1 MGRKANSGKVVETY
15 ARYLREV
22 MPLVASSTRYPKLVQ
37 YEYHV
42 AKMVEKEKNRELL
55 EQYGEEK
62 LDSLYKYTARD
73 VHTQVGRAMRLLVAT
88 GEVKKIGKCYYP
100 VSEEGLILY
109 EILLKNVKLAS
120 PSVHVIGS
128 TAIAISIVP
137 GQEAQ
142 DIKSAL
148 KSCLGEEYLFGTF
161 VQDDLVLVLLSPATP
176 KALFAEFFSWVSDAY
191 FAQRKK
197 NKSFLEI

>member
-42 AKMVEKEKNRELL
+42 AKIVERNKNKELI
-55 EQYGEEK
+55 EQYGEEAVDK
-62 LDSLYKYTARD
+62 LCKYTARD
-73 VHTQVGRAMRLLVAT
+73 VHTPVGRAMRFLVAS
-88 GEVKKIGKCYYP
+88 GEAKKIGKCYYP

-109 EILLKNVKLAS
+109 EILLKNVKRAS
-120 PSVHVIGS
+120 PKVHVIGS
-128 TAIAISIVP
+128 TAVAISIGP
-137 GQEAQ
+137 GQNVKE
-142 DIKSAL
+142 IKSVL
-148 KSCLGEEYLFGTF
+148 KSCLGEEYLFGVF
-161 VQDDLVLVLLSPATP
+161 VQDDLVLILLSPETP

-191 FAQRKK
+191 FAQRKM
-197 NKSFLEI
+197 NKSLDI